1 MATTILLTRDE
12 ETNRELVEFLNT
24 KGFCALSWPT
34 LRYDRHMLRTKDF
47 SRFDWIV
54 FTSPHSAQFFCE
66 QAKNLPKGISFAAIG
81 QRTAHVLENF
91 GYQVSVIAKQSSAAG
106 FAKED
111 IFQDAKG
118 LKIFLP
124 LAEDA
129 QEEFSRI
136 LADRHEI
143 TTEVLYRKIPHPHTD
158 KEKKT
163 LEKKTIDWVSFFSP
177 SAVKFFLKD
186 FDKGF
191 FEDKKVA
198 AIGPTTA
205 ASLRERGIIVDAVAE
220 EPTVVALVKIMD
232 PLKNTKFGTKGVG
245 G

>member
-12 ETNRELVEFLNT
+12 ETNHELAEFLDT
-24 KGFCALSWPT
+24 KGFCTLSWPT
-34 LRYDRHMLRTKDF
+34 LRYDRHMLKTKDF

-66 QAKNLPKGISFAAIG
+66 QAKNLPERISFAAIG
-81 QRTAHVLENF
+81 QRTAHILENF
-91 GYQVSVIAKQSSAAG
+91 GYQVSVVAKQSSAAG

-111 IFQDAKG
+111 VFQDATG

-129 QEEFSRI
+129 EAEFSSI

-143 TTEVLYRKIPHPHTD
+143 TTEVLYRKIPHPHMD
-158 KEKKT
+158 KEKKA
-163 LEKKTIDWVSFFSP
+163 LQKKAIDWVSFFSP

-191 FEDKKVA
+191 FEGKKVA

-205 ASLRERGIIVDAVAE
+205 ASLRERGITVDAIAE
-220 EPTVVALVKIMD
+220 EPTVAALVKIMD
-232 PLKNTKFGTKGVG
+232 PLNNIKFGTKEVG